1 MNGGRCMKP
10 YTLNEELKIR
20 EKINW
25 RYVFICAF
33 CVGWLIGFSLQCS
46 YASGIG
52 GQIIDKLY
60 QPSRIYL
67 VEYHD
72 KETEITSKPRY
83 EFLVMENKDE
93 CYIIKVDK
101 KTYLKYNIGEEYYRC
116 EDD

>member
-1 MNGGRCMKP
+1 MKL
-10 YTLNEELKIR
+10 YTLNEKLTIR
-20 EKINW
+20 EQINW

-33 CVGWLIGFSLQCS
+33 CVGWLIGFSLQYS

-60 QPSRIYL
+60 QPSRTYL

-93 CYIIKVDK
+93 CYIVKVDK

>member
-1 MNGGRCMKP
+1 MKP
-10 YTLNEELKIR
+10 YTLNEKLTIR

-25 RYVFICAF
+25 RYIFICAL

-60 QPSRIYL
+60 QPSRTYL
-67 VEYHD
+67 VEYHNE
-72 KETEITSKPRY
+72 ETEITSKPSY

-101 KTYLKYNIGEEYYRC
+101 NTYLKYNIGEEYYRC